1 VVEDIL
7 KLTDRGMTLHCGEKD
22 KVKGMSSWLGL
33 RSRLV
38 LLGLIALVPVVALFV
53 YSAAKNERTV
63 VALAHA
69 SLQSQALLAAA
80 HQQRLV
86 ERVAQLLGDMASSPS
101 IKDTG
106 HRLCVRYLKNLYL
119 LNSGYTNL
127 GVVGLDGNVSCQA
140 GPSEREVYAGDRP
153 FFRRVLATHKFAL
166 GEYGLGRTSGRPG
179 IGFGMPVYSSEG
191 VLTGVAFAAV
201 DITEVARTLAE
212 SVVLDGA
219 QLRLIDRRGTILAVH
234 PAITSLPGS
243 QEQDAVVLEAA
254 KAWLPG
260 VREAMDPSGLARVYG
275 FAPLGGPAG
284 DGLFVAISVPR
295 DIITAGPRSLL
306 GRDLLALLGMSA
318 FGVACV
324 WWLGRRLI
332 VNPARA
338 ILKEAHQVG
347 QGNLGARVALGPL
360 FQGELGEIGRTFNR
374 MAESLQA
381 RQNERDAALRHVDQE
396 RVMLDL
402 ILNSMSE
409 GVIAVDTTGRVLL
422 FNATARQ
429 LFTAPEIGASF
440 QAWRRDNELLT
451 LDGEII
457 ERSDGPL
464 MQSLRGARIDN
475 WALLFRRSGAPDRV
489 LSMNARPLLG
499 ADQQQVG
506 GVTVFSDITER
517 KAAESFAA
525 AQEEVLAL
533 IAGRAALAPCLEAI
547 VRLIEKGAPDSLCS
561 ILLLAGQQLRC
572 AAAPSLPASY
582 NQAIDGLP
590 AGEGIGACGT
600 AAFRKAQVV
609 VEDVAQDPLMQAH
622 RELLLEHGLQAC
634 WSTPVIATG
643 GEVLATFAIYRRSP
657 GKPQPGDLALIAT
670 ATRLA
675 RLALER
681 ARAKEALV
689 SSEARFRELAEN
701 IEDVFYNIDA
711 ATGRVLYISPGYE
724 KICGR
729 SCESL
734 YADPA
739 SYSAS
744 VVAEDQPV
752 LKQAD
757 QRNHAG
763 ERSDIEYRIVSAAG
777 RTRWIR
783 ECAYP
788 VFNAAGALERVV
800 GTARD
805 ITERKLA
812 DLVLASTNRAL
823 QMLSRSSMAV
833 KQSDDEA
840 GLLAEVC
847 RVAVEVGNYRM
858 AWVGY
863 AQDDAMQSIQPMAHA
878 GDESGYLTS
887 IEVSW
892 NEHHVTGQGP
902 AGEAIRSGQSQQRSD
917 ISLASNFF
925 WGDAALRRGYRS
937 CIGLPLRDGPRS
949 FGVLCLYASEVQ
961 HFTPDEVRLLQELAD
976 NLAYGIGSVR
986 TRLERQRSDEAARQ
1000 AAAKVCEQASLLDRA
1015 QDAIMVRNLDRT
1027 LRFWN
1032 KGAERL
1038 YGWTAEEVLG
1048 KTMEEFMYPN
1058 PQMLIAA
1065 MTQAVANDG
1074 DWNGEL
1080 EQKTRDGAT
1089 VYVETR
1095 ATVVRDA
1102 QGRINGVLGINTDV
1116 RERKRAREE
1125 ILRLNASLEERVHQR
1140 TTQLQFANQ
1149 QLEAFSYSVSHD
1161 LRSPLSSVAGFSS
1174 LLEKSLLKPAGE
1186 PLSERNRHYLSR
1198 IRAGAVQMGE
1208 LIEAM
1213 LTLAQVSRS
1222 RLRRELVDLSALAQ
1236 ALGRSC
1242 QEREPGRLVQLQVEA
1257 GLQAQGDPGLLRQV
1271 LDNLLGN
1278 AWKFSAGQACAEIAF
1293 GHETSSVGETVYFVR
1308 DNGAGFDMAH
1318 AEKLFGAFQRL
1329 HSQAEFAGT
1338 GIGLATVQR
1347 IVARHGGKIW
1357 GESAPGQGATLYFT
1371 LGTQAP

>member
-1 VVEDIL
+1 
-7 KLTDRGMTLHCGEKD
+7 
-22 KVKGMSSWLGL
+22 MSSWLGL

-38 LLGLIALVPVVALFV
+38 LLVLIALVPVFALFA
-53 YSAAKNERTV
+53 YSAANNERTA
-63 VALAHA
+63 VALAQA

-86 ERVAQLLGDMASSPS
+86 ERVAQLLGDMASGPS
-101 IKDTG
+101 IKDT
-106 HRLCVRYLKNLYL
+106 RNRRCVQYLRNLHAI
-119 LNSGYTNL
+119 NPGYTNL
-127 GVVGLDGNVSCQA
+127 GVVGLDGYVSCQA
-140 GPSEREVYAGDRP
+140 GHSEREVYAGDLP
-153 FFRRVLATHKFAL
+153 YFKQVLATHKFAL
-166 GEYGLGRTSGRPG
+166 GEYGLGRTSGRLG
-179 IGFGMPVYSSEG
+179 IGFGMPVMSSEG
-191 VLTGVAFAAV
+191 VLNGVAFAAV

-212 SVVLDGA
+212 NQVLDGA
-219 QLRLIDRRGTILAVH
+219 QLRLIDRRGTVLAVH
-234 PAITSLPGS
+234 PASTGLQGS

-254 KAWLPG
+254 KARLPG
-260 VREAMDPSGLARVYG
+260 VREAMDPAGLARVYA
-275 FAPLGGPAG
+275 FAPLVGPAG
-284 DGLFVAISVPR
+284 DGLFVAISAPR
-295 DIITAGPRSLL
+295 DLITAGPRARL

-318 FGVACV
+318 VGVACA
-324 WWLGRRLI
+324 WWLGRRLV

-338 ILKEAHQVG
+338 ILNEAHQVG
-347 QGNLGARVALGPL
+347 QGNLGARVTLGPL
-360 FQGELGEIGRTFNR
+360 FQGELGEIGRSFNR

-381 RQNERDAALRHVDQE
+381 LLKERDAALSRVDAE
-396 RVMLDL
+396 RAMLDL

-409 GVIAVDTTGRVLL
+409 GVTAVDTAGRVLL
-422 FNATARQ
+422 VNATARG
-429 LFTAPEIGASF
+429 LFSASKTGASIDDC
-440 QAWRRDNELLT
+440 RRGNELLT
-451 LDGEII
+451 LDGRTL
-457 ERSDGPL
+457 ERSEGPL
-464 MQSLRGARIDN
+464 TQSLRGVAIDN
-475 WALLFRRSGAPDRV
+475 RELLFRRSGVQDRV
-489 LSMNARPLLG
+489 LSISAWPLLDAG
-499 ADQQQVG
+499 RQQIG
-506 GVTVFSDITER
+506 GMSVFSDITER

-533 IAGRAALAPCLEAI
+533 IAGGAALAPSLEAI

-590 AGEGIGACGT
+590 VGEGVGACGT
-600 AAFRKAQVV
+600 AAFRKVQVV
-609 VEDVAQDPLMQAH
+609 VADVAQDPLMQAY
-622 RELLLEHGLQAC
+622 RELLLGHGLQAC

-643 GEVLATFAIYRRSP
+643 GEVLATLAVYRRSP
-657 GKPQPGDLALIAT
+657 GEPQPGDLALIAT

-724 KICGR
+724 QICGR

-777 RTRWIR
+777 QTRWIR

-833 KQSDDEA
+833 KQIDDEA

-863 AQDDAMQSIQPMAHA
+863 AQDDAMQRIQPMVHA
-878 GDESGYLTS
+878 GDESGYLAS

-892 NEHHVTGQGP
+892 NEHHATGQGP
-902 AGEAIRSGQSQQRSD
+902 AGEAIRSGQPQQRSD
-917 ISLASNFF
+917 ISRADDFF
-925 WGDAALRRGYRS
+925 WRDAALQRGYRS
-937 CIGLPLRDGPRS
+937 SIGLPLRDGQRS

-961 HFTPDEVRLLQELAD
+961 QFTPDEVALLQELAD
-976 NLAYGIGSVR
+976 NLAFGIGSVR
-986 TRLERQRSDEAARQ
+986 ARLERQRSDEAARQ

-1038 YGWTAEEVLG
+1038 YGWSAEEVLG
-1048 KTMEEFMYPN
+1048 KTMEEFMYQN
-1058 PQMLIAA
+1058 PQALIAA
-1065 MTQAVANDG
+1065 MTNAVSNDG

-1080 EQKTRDGAT
+1080 EQMTRDGAT

-1095 ATVVRDA
+1095 ATVVRDV
-1102 QGRINGVLGINTDV
+1102 QGRINGVLGINTDI

-1125 ILRLNASLEERVHQR
+1125 ILQLNASLEERVQQR
-1140 TTQLQFANQ
+1140 TAQLQFANQ

-1161 LRSPLSSVAGFSS
+1161 LRSPLSTIAGFGS
-1174 LLEKSLLKPAGE
+1174 LLEKSLLKPGGE
-1186 PLSERNRHYLSR
+1186 PPSERSRHYLAR
-1198 IRAGAVQMGE
+1198 IRAGAAQMGE

-1222 RLRRELVDLSALAQ
+1222 RLRWEPVDLSALAQ
-1236 ALGRSC
+1236 ALGRSY
-1242 QEREPGRLVQLQVEA
+1242 QEREPGRGVQLQIEA
-1257 GLQAQGDPGLLRQV
+1257 GLKAQGDPGLLRQV

-1278 AWKFSAGQACAEIAF
+1278 AWKFSADQARAEIAL
-1293 GHETSSVGETVYFVR
+1293 GHETSSAGETVYFVR

-1357 GESAPGQGATLYFT
+1357 AESAPGLGATFFFT
-1371 LGTQAP
+1371 LGTQAPLT

>member
-1 VVEDIL
+1 
-7 KLTDRGMTLHCGEKD
+7 
-22 KVKGMSSWLGL
+22 MSSWRGL

-38 LLGLIALVPVVALFV
+38 LLVLIALVPVFALFA
-53 YSAAKNERTV
+53 YSAANNERTA
-63 VALAHA
+63 VALAQA

-86 ERVAQLLGDMASSPS
+86 ERVAQLLGDMASGPS
-101 IKDTG
+101 IKDT
-106 HRLCVRYLKNLYL
+106 RDRQCVQHLRNLHVI
-119 LNSGYTNL
+119 NPGYTNL
-127 GVVGLDGNVSCQA
+127 GVVGLDGYVSCQA

-153 FFRRVLATHKFAL
+153 YIKQVLATHKFAL

-191 VLTGVAFAAV
+191 VLNGVAFAAV

-212 SVVLDGA
+212 NQVLDGA
-219 QLRLIDRRGTILAVH
+219 QLRLIDRRGTVLAAH
-234 PAITSLPGS
+234 PASTGLQGS
-243 QEQDAVVLEAA
+243 REQDAVVLEAA
-254 KAWLPG
+254 KARLPG
-260 VREAMDPSGLARVYG
+260 VREAMDPAGLARVYA

-295 DIITAGPRSLL
+295 DLITAGPRARL

-318 FGVACV
+318 VGVACA
-324 WWLGRRLI
+324 WWLGRRLV

-338 ILKEAHQVG
+338 ILNEAHQVG
-347 QGNLGARVALGPL
+347 QGNLGARVTLGPL
-360 FQGELGEIGRTFNR
+360 FQGELGEIGRSFNR

-381 RQNERDAALRHVDQE
+381 RQNERDAALSRVDAE
-396 RVMLDL
+396 RAMLDL

-409 GVIAVDTTGRVLL
+409 GVTAVDTAGRVLL
-422 FNATARQ
+422 VNATARR
-429 LFTAPEIGASF
+429 LFPASETGASIDDC
-440 QAWRRDNELLT
+440 RRDNELLT
-451 LDGEII
+451 LAGRTL
-457 ERSDGPL
+457 ERSEGPL
-464 MQSLRGARIDN
+464 TQSLRGVTIDN
-475 WALLFRRSGAPDRV
+475 RALLLRRSGRQDRV
-489 LSMNARPLLG
+489 LSISAWPLLD
-499 ADQQQVG
+499 ADRQQIG
-506 GVTVFSDITER
+506 GVSVFSDITER

-533 IAGRAALAPCLEAI
+533 IAGGAALAPSLEAI
-547 VRLIEKGAPDSLCS
+547 VRLIEKGAPGSLCS

-572 AAAPSLPASY
+572 AAAPSLPASF
-582 NQAIDGLP
+582 NQAIDGLSV
-590 AGEGIGACGT
+590 GEGVGACGT

-609 VEDVAQDPLMQAH
+609 VADVAQDPLMLAY
-622 RELLLEHGLQAC
+622 RELLLGHGLQAC

-643 GEVLATFAIYRRSP
+643 GEVLATFAVYRRSP
-657 GKPQPGDLALIAT
+657 GKPQPGDLAMIAT
-670 ATRLA
+670 ATWLA
-675 RLALER
+675 RLALAH

-711 ATGRVLYISPGYE
+711 ATGRVLYISPGYAQ
-724 KICGR
+724 ICGR

-744 VVAEDQPV
+744 VVAEDRRL
-752 LKQAD
+752 LKEAD

-777 RTRWIR
+777 QTRWMR

-788 VFNAAGALERVV
+788 VFNAVGALERVV

-805 ITERKLA
+805 ITESKLA
-812 DLVLASTNRAL
+812 GLALASTNRAL

-833 KQSDDEA
+833 KQIDDEA
-840 GLLAEVC
+840 RLLAEVC

-863 AQDDAMQSIQPMAHA
+863 AQDDAVQSIKPMAHA
-878 GDESGYLTS
+878 GNESGYLAS

-892 NEHHVTGQGP
+892 NEHHAAGRGP
-902 AGEAIRSGQSQQRSD
+902 AGQAIRSGQPQQRSD
-917 ISLASNFF
+917 IGLANDFF
-925 WGDAALRRGYRS
+925 WRDASLQRGYRS
-937 CIGLPLRDGPRS
+937 CIALPLRDGQRS
-949 FGVLCLYASEVQ
+949 FGVLSLYASEVQ
-961 HFTPDEVRLLQELAD
+961 QFTPDEVGLLQELAD
-976 NLAYGIGSVR
+976 NLAFGIGSVR
-986 TRLERQRSDEAARQ
+986 TRRERQRSEEVARQ
-1000 AAAKVCEQASLLDRA
+1000 ATAQVIEQASLLDRA

-1048 KTMEEFMYPN
+1048 KTMEAFMYPN
-1058 PQMLIAA
+1058 SQVLIAA
-1065 MTQAVANDG
+1065 MTQAVANGG

-1080 EQKTRDGAT
+1080 EQKTRDGAI

-1102 QGRINGVLGINTDV
+1102 QGRINGVLGINTDI

-1125 ILRLNASLEERVHQR
+1125 ILQLNASLEERVLQR
-1140 TTQLQFANQ
+1140 TAELQFANQ

-1161 LRSPLSSVAGFSS
+1161 LRSPLSTIEGFGS
-1174 LLEKSLLKPAGE
+1174 LLEKSLLKPGGE
-1186 PLSERNRHYLSR
+1186 PPSERNRHYLAR
-1198 IRAGAVQMGE
+1198 IRAGAAQMGE

-1222 RLRRELVDLSALAQ
+1222 RLRWEPVDLSALAQ
-1236 ALGRSC
+1236 ALASSYR
-1242 QEREPGRLVQLQVEA
+1242 EREPDRPAQLQVEG
-1257 GLQAQGDPGLLRQV
+1257 GLTAQGDPGLLRQV

-1278 AWKFSAGQACAEIAF
+1278 AWKFSADQAHAEIAF
-1293 GHETSSVGETVYFVR
+1293 GHQTGSAGETVYFVR

-1347 IVARHGGKIW
+1347 IVARHGGRIW
-1357 GESAPGQGATLYFT
+1357 AESAPGLGATFFFT
-1371 LGTQAP
+1371 LGTQAPLT

>member
-1 VVEDIL
+1 
-7 KLTDRGMTLHCGEKD
+7 
-22 KVKGMSSWLGL
+22 MSCWLGL

-38 LLGLIALVPVVALFV
+38 LLVLIALVPVFVLFA
-53 YSAAKNERTV
+53 YSAANNEKTA
-63 VALAHA
+63 VALAQA
-69 SLQSQALLAAA
+69 SLQAEALLAAA
-80 HQQRLV
+80 HQQRLFD
-86 ERVAQLLGDMASSPS
+86 RVAHLLGDIASGPS
-101 IKDTG
+101 IKDTRN
-106 HRLCVRYLKNLYL
+106 RLCVEYLHNLQAQD
-119 LNSGYTNL
+119 SGYANL
-127 GVVGLDGNVSCQA
+127 GVVGLDGKIACHAREAADGIDLSDRSFFKKTMAGQKIAVGDFEVSR
-140 GPSEREVYAGDRP
+140 S
-153 FFRRVLATHKFAL
+153 
-166 GEYGLGRTSGRPG
+166 SGRPG
-179 IGFGMPVYSSEG
+179 IAFGVPVTNSEG
-191 VLTGVAFAAV
+191 VLNGVAFAAV
-201 DITEVARTLAE
+201 DIRELARILAE
-212 SVVLDGA
+212 NQVLDGA
-219 QLRLIDRRGTILAVH
+219 QLRLIDRRGTVLAVH
-234 PAITSLPGS
+234 PASPGLQGS

-254 KAWLPG
+254 KARLPG
-260 VREAMDPSGLARVYG
+260 VREAINPAGLARVYA
-275 FAPLGGPAG
+275 FAPVAGPAG

-295 DIITAGPRSLL
+295 DIITAGPRALL
-306 GRDLLALLGMSA
+306 GRDLLALLVLSA
-318 FGVACV
+318 FGVACA

-338 ILKEAHQVG
+338 ILKEADQVG
-347 QGNLGARVALGPL
+347 QGNLGARVMLGPL
-360 FQGELGEIGRTFNR
+360 FQGELGEIGRSFNH

-381 RQNERDAALRHVDQE
+381 LLKQRDAALSRVDAE
-396 RVMLDL
+396 RAMLDL

-409 GVIAVDTTGRVLL
+409 GVTAVDTAGCVVLV
-422 FNATARQ
+422 NATARG
-429 LFTAPEIGASF
+429 LFSATMTGASIDDC
-440 QAWRRDNELLT
+440 RRGNDLLT
-451 LDGEII
+451 LDGGSII
-457 ERSDGPL
+457 ERSECPL
-464 MQSLRGARIDN
+464 TQSLRGVTIDN
-475 WALLFRRSGAPDRV
+475 RALLLRRPGLRDRI
-489 LSMNARPLLG
+489 LSISARPLLD
-499 ADQQQVG
+499 ADGQQMG
-506 GVTVFSDITER
+506 GVLVFSDITER

-533 IAGRAALAPCLEAI
+533 IAGGAALAQSLEAI

-572 AAAPSLPASY
+572 AAAPSLPPSY

-590 AGEGIGACGT
+590 LGEGVGACGT

-609 VEDVAQDPLMQAH
+609 VEDVAQDPLMLAY
-622 RELLLEHGLQAC
+622 RELLLGHGLQAC
-634 WSTPVIATG
+634 WSTPVIATD
-643 GEVLATFAIYRRSP
+643 GELLATFAVYRRSP

-724 KICGR
+724 QICGR
-729 SCESL
+729 SCASL

-744 VVAEDQPV
+744 VVADDQSL
-752 LKQAD
+752 LKEAD

-777 RTRWIR
+777 ETRWIR

-788 VFNAAGALERVV
+788 VFSAAGVLERVV

-812 DLVLASTNRAL
+812 DLALASTNRAL
-823 QMLSRSSMAV
+823 QMLSRSTMAV
-833 KQSDDEA
+833 KQIDDEA
-840 GLLAEVC
+840 QLLAEVC

-863 AQDDAMQSIQPMAHA
+863 AQDDAVQSIQPMVYA
-878 GDESGYLTS
+878 GDESGYLGS
-887 IEVSW
+887 IEISW
-892 NEHHVTGQGP
+892 NEHHPTGRGP
-902 AGEAIRSGQSQQRSD
+902 AGEAIRSGQPQQRSN
-917 ISLASNFF
+917 ISLAGDFF
-925 WGDAALRRGYRS
+925 WRDAALERGYRS
-937 CIGLPLRDGPRS
+937 SIGLPLRDGARS
-949 FGVLCLYASEVQ
+949 FGVLCLYAGEVQ
-961 HFTPDEVRLLQELAD
+961 HFNPEEVRLLQELAD
-976 NLAYGIGSVR
+976 NLAFGICSVR
-986 TRLERQRSDEAARQ
+986 TRLERQRGEEASRQ
-1000 AAAKVCEQASLLDRA
+1000 AAAQLCEQASLLDRA

-1038 YGWTAEEVLG
+1038 YGWAAEEVMG

-1058 PQMLIAA
+1058 SQALITA
-1065 MTQAVANDG
+1065 MTQAVNNGA

-1089 VYVETR
+1089 VCVETR

-1102 QGRINGVLGINTDV
+1102 QGRINGVLGINTDI

-1125 ILRLNASLEERVHQR
+1125 ILQLNASLEERVLQR
-1140 TTQLQFANQ
+1140 TAQLQFANQ

-1161 LRSPLSSVAGFSS
+1161 LRSPLSTIAGFGS
-1174 LLEKSLLKPAGE
+1174 LLEKSLVKPGGE
-1186 PLSERNRHYLSR
+1186 PLSERNRHYLAR
-1198 IRAGAVQMGE
+1198 IRAGAAQMGE

-1222 RLRRELVDLSALAQ
+1222 RLRWEPVDLSALAES
-1236 ALGRSC
+1236 LTSSYR
-1242 QEREPGRLVQLQVEA
+1242 EREPDRLTRLQVEG
-1257 GLQAQGDPGLLRQV
+1257 GLTAQGDPGLLRQV

-1278 AWKFSAGQACAEIAF
+1278 AWKFSAGQDRAEIAF
-1293 GHETSSVGETVYFVR
+1293 GQQTGSAGETVYFVR

-1357 GESAPGQGATLYFT
+1357 AESAPGLGATFFFT